1 MPIAVFA
8 LALSVFAIG
17 TTEFVVVGLL
27 PTISNHLDTSLSTTS
42 LIVTAYALGIAIGAP
57 LLATAPA
64 EGVRA

>member
-27 PTISNHLDTSLSTTS
+27 PTISNHLDTSLSTTG
-42 LIVTAYALGIAIGAP
+42 LIVTAYALGIAIGGP